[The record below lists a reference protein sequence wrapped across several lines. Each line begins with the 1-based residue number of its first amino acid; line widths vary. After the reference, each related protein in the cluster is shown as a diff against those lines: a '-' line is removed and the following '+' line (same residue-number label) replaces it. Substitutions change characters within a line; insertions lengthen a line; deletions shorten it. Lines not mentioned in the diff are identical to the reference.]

1 MPLLLSS
8 VLEMCFLFMLKSWLV
23 SKWVSEELSILHI
36 IKANGKGNL
45 TVMQDATVL
54 FSRHAMEFL
63 CFLSSFSYSW
73 KGSSSQTSRMQT
85 VRVTE
90 LKNFAVLSI
99 LEDLEICKFLTLPD
113 FQHGCDLSSRV
124 SHSDIFCCDNYTG
137 WMMAVPTQTH
147 TDVDISAINWD
158 QHFASHDRWTEI
170 TVWSPV
176 PCAMA
181 EVRIHQHNCLFY
193 LSSQW
198 LSMFGAFGCA

>member
-63 CFLSSFSYSW
+63 CLCFLSSFSYLW

-99 LEDLEICKFLTLPD
+99 LEDLEICKFARLPTWLRSFFQSLTQWHILLWQLHRLD
-113 FQHGCDLSSRV
+113 DGSS
-124 SHSDIFCCDNYTG
+124 
-137 WMMAVPTQTH
+137 H
-147 TDVDISAINWD
+147 TD
-158 QHFASHDRWTEI
+158 SHRCGYFSYKLRSTL
-170 TVWSPV
+170 
-176 PCAMA
+176 C
-181 EVRIHQHNCLFY
+181 
-193 LSSQW
+193 
-198 LSMFGAFGCA
+198 